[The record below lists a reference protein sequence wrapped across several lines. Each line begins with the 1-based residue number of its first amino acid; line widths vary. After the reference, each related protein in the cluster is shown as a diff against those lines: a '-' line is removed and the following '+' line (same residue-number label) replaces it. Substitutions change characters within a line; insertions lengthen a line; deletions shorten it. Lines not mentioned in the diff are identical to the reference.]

1 MSDFYIYKHMNKYIS
16 MLLLWAVS
24 LSAQGILA
32 EIKLDVKNLDDVPRQ
47 AVSQLDSDIAY
58 YIENTQW
65 TFDDLPT
72 DFTIQATIYLDS
84 YIESGSQKIYT
95 GKAFWGNG
103 DDQKYFDKSWQFTFN
118 QGDALIR
125 SRSFN
130 SLTSF
135 LDYWVLTLIGG
146 NLDTWS
152 EFGGSQIYAEARQ
165 VARDGSKDSF
175 SLGWKDRLEDIEKLS
190 RSQNFRKMK
199 YAYYESIDLWDS
211 GNKDEARETIVALM
225 RYLESS
231 IRQQDSRIFT
241 QNFLNA
247 KYKELADF
255 LYEVGEVSFLQ
266 RLSQADE
273 DHRDHYD
280 QILIDW

>member
-1 MSDFYIYKHMNKYIS
+1 MAGFYIYKHMNKYLS
-16 MLLLWAVS
+16 MLLLGALS
-24 LSAQGILA
+24 LSAQGINA
-32 EIKLDVKNLDDVPRQ
+32 EIKLDVKNLNDVPRQ
-47 AVSQLDSDIAY
+47 AISHLATDIAY
-58 YIENTQW
+58 YIESTEW
-65 TFDDLPT
+65 TFEDLPT

-118 QGDALIR
+118 PGDALLR

-130 SLTSF
+130 TLTSF
-135 LDYWVLTLIGG
+135 LDYWVLTILGG
-146 NLDTWS
+146 DLDTWS
-152 EFGGSQIYAEARQ
+152 QFGGSQLYTEARQ
-165 VARDGSKDSF
+165 VARNGSNDSF

-199 YAYYESIDLWDS
+199 FAYYESIDQWDS
-211 GNKDEARETIVALM
+211 GNKDEARATLAELM
-225 RYLESS
+225 RNLESS
-231 IRQQDSRIFT
+231 IKMQESRILT
-241 QNFLNA
+241 KNFLNA
-247 KYKELADF
+247 KHKELAAF
-255 LYEVGEVSFLQ
+255 LYEVGEVSYLQ
-266 RLSQADE
+266 RLSKADE

>member
-1 MSDFYIYKHMNKYIS
+1 MNKIIGI
-16 MLLLWAVS
+16 LLLWTVT
-24 LSAQGILA
+24 LTAQGILA

-47 AVSQLDSDIAY
+47 AVAQLDVDIAY

-65 TFDDLPT
+65 TFDELPT

-125 SRSFN
+125 SRAFN

-135 LDYWVLTLIGG
+135 LDYWVLTILGG
-146 NLDTWS
+146 DLDTWN
-152 EFGGSQIYAEARQ
+152 EFGGSQLYTEARQ
-165 VARDGSKDSF
+165 VARDGANNSF

-190 RSQNFRKMK
+190 RSQNYRKMK
-199 YAYYESIDLWDS
+199 FAYYESIDQWDS
-211 GNKDEARETIVALM
+211 GNKDEARETLVALM
-225 RYLESS
+225 RNLEAS
-231 IRQQDSRIFT
+231 IRIRDSRIFT

-247 KYKELADF
+247 KYKELAGF
-255 LYEVGEVSFLQ
+255 LYEVGEISYLQ
-266 RLSQADE
+266 RLKRLDE
-273 DHRDHYD
+273 DHADHYN

>member
-1 MSDFYIYKHMNKYIS
+1 
-16 MLLLWAVS
+16 MLLIWAVS
-24 LSAQGILA
+24 LSAQGINA

-58 YIENTQW
+58 YIENTEW
-65 TFDDLPT
+65 TFEDLPT

-84 YIESGSQKIYT
+84 YIES
-95 GKAFWGNG
+95 GNG

-135 LDYWVLTLIGG
+135 LDYWVLTILGG
-146 NLDTWS
+146 DLDTWS
-152 EFGGSQIYAEARQ
+152 QFGGSQLYTEARQ
-165 VARDGSKDSF
+165 VARNGSNDSF

-199 YAYYESIDLWDS
+199 FAYYETIDQWDS
-211 GNKDEARETIVALM
+211 GNKDEARETLIELM
-225 RYLESS
+225 QNLESS
-231 IRQQDSRIFT
+231 IKLLDSRIIT
-241 QNFLNA
+241 KNFLNA
-247 KYKELADF
+247 KHEELASF
-255 LYEVGEVSFLQ
+255 LYEVGEVSYLQ
-266 RLSQADE
+266 RLSRADE

>member
-1 MSDFYIYKHMNKYIS
+1 MNKYIS
-16 MLLLWAVS
+16 LLLLWAVS
-24 LSAQGILA
+24 LSAQGVSA

-47 AVSQLDSDIAY
+47 AVVQLASDITY

-65 TFDDLPT
+65 TFEDLPA
-72 DFTIQATIYLDS
+72 DFSIQATIFLDS

-95 GKAFWGNG
+95 GKAFFGNG

-118 QGDALIR
+118 QGDALLR

-135 LDYWVLTLIGG
+135 LDYWVLTIIGG
-146 NLDTWS
+146 DLDTWS
-152 EFGGSQIYAEARQ
+152 QFGGSQLYADARQ
-165 VARDGSKDSF
+165 VARDGNNDSF

-199 YAYYESIDLWDS
+199 FAYYEAIDQWDS
-211 GNKDEARETIVALM
+211 GNKAEARDTLDELM
-225 RYLESS
+225 RNLESS
-231 IRQQDSRIFT
+231 IKQQESRIIT
-241 QNFLNA
+241 KSFLKA
-247 KYKELADF
+247 KHEELASF
-255 LYEVGEVSFLQ
+255 LYEVGEVSYLQ
-266 RLSQADE
+266 RLSRADE

>member
-1 MSDFYIYKHMNKYIS
+1 MSDSYIYKHMNKYLY
-16 MLLLWAVS
+16 MLLLWTVS
-24 LSAQGILA
+24 LPAQGILA
-32 EIKLDVKNLDDVPRQ
+32 EIKLDTQNLDDVPRQ
-47 AVSQLDSDIAY
+47 AVAQLDSDIAY

-65 TFDDLPT
+65 TFEDLPA

-95 GKAFWGNG
+95 AKAFWGNG

-118 QGDALIR
+118 QGDALVR
-125 SRSFN
+125 SRTFN
-130 SLTSF
+130 SLSSF
-135 LDYWVLTLIGG
+135 LDYWVLTILGG
-146 NLDTWS
+146 DLDTWN
-152 EFGGSQIYAEARQ
+152 EFGGSQLYTEARQ

-199 YAYYESIDLWDS
+199 FAYYESIDQWDS

-225 RYLESS
+225 RNLESS
-231 IRQQDSRIFT
+231 FRQQDSRIFT

-247 KYKELADF
+247 KHKELANF
-255 LYEVGEVSFLQ
+255 LYEVGEVSYLQ
-266 RLSQADE
+266 RLKRADE
-273 DHRDHYD
+273 DHAEYYD

>member
-32 EIKLDVKNLDDVPRQ
+32 EIKLDVKNLDDIPRQ

-130 SLTSF
+130 PLTSF

-146 NLDTWS
+146 DLDTWS

-247 KYKELADF
+247 KHKELAGF
-255 LYEVGEVSFLQ
+255 LYEVGEVSYLQ
-266 RLSQADE
+266 RLSRADE

>member
-1 MSDFYIYKHMNKYIS
+1 

-125 SRSFN
+125 ARSFN

-199 YAYYESIDLWDS
+199 FAYYESIDQWDS

-247 KYKELADF
+247 KHKELAGF
-255 LYEVGEVSFLQ
+255 LYEVGEVSYLQ

>member
-32 EIKLDVKNLDDVPRQ
+32 EIKLDIKNLDDVPRQ
-47 AVSQLDSDIAY
+47 AVSQLDTDIAY

-65 TFDDLPT
+65 TFDDLPS
-72 DFTIQATIYLDS
+72 DFRIQATIYLDS

-125 SRSFN
+125 SRTFS

-135 LDYWVLTLIGG
+135 LDYWVLTILGG
-146 NLDTWS
+146 DLDTWS
-152 EFGGSQIYAEARQ
+152 EFGGSQLYAEARQ

-199 YAYYESIDLWDS
+199 FAYYESIDLWDS

>member
-1 MSDFYIYKHMNKYIS
+1 LSDFYIYKHMNKYIS
-16 MLLLWAVS
+16 MLLLWTVS
-24 LSAQGILA
+24 ISAQGILA
-32 EIKLDVKNLDDVPRQ
+32 EIKLDLKNMDDVPRQ
-47 AVSQLDSDIAY
+47 AVAQLDADIAY

-72 DFTIQATIYLDS
+72 DFTIQATIYLDT

-125 SRSFN
+125 SRTFN

-135 LDYWVLTLIGG
+135 LDYWVLTILAGD
-146 NLDTWS
+146 LDTWS
-152 EFGGSQIYAEARQ
+152 EFGGSQLYTEARR
-165 VARDGSKDSF
+165 VAREGSNNSF

-190 RSQNFRKMK
+190 RSQSFRKMK
-199 YAYYESIDLWDS
+199 FAYYESIDLWDS
-211 GNKDEARETIVALM
+211 GNKDEARETLVGLM
-225 RYLESS
+225 RNLETS

-247 KYKELADF
+247 KHQELASF
-255 LYEVGEVSFLQ
+255 LYEVGEVSYLQ
-266 RLSQADE
+266 RLKRADE
-273 DHRDHYD
+273 DHADHYD